1 MRTGTH
7 QRKNET
13 ANTRDTYAASAAN
26 GAYLYNVYTGTKVS
40 LQYIF
45 SLMIVHIQPLAAKH
59 GRRSKVSGD
68 PLLIDRAPKRIG
80 DIRTQDT
87 G

>member
-1 MRTGTH
+1 MPIGGH

-40 LQYIF
+40 L
-45 SLMIVHIQPLAAKH
+45 
-59 GRRSKVSGD
+59 
-68 PLLIDRAPKRIG
+68 
-80 DIRTQDT
+80 
-87 G
+87 